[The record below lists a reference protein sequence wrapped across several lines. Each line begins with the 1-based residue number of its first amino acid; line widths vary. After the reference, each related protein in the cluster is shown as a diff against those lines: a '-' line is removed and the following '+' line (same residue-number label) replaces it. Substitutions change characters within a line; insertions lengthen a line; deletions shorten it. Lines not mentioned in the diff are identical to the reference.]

1 MAIEVRAS
9 ENKIHAVTVFQAN
22 RAEVTRIFTVDLK
35 VCSDVTWVMIQSQTD
50 MLYPTSKAGQN
61 EVDIS
66 QLPTVLDQDSI
77 RVDGIGHNAIISD
90 VIYHPPKFNNL
101 DKKHEEAVKDFQRER
116 RALEQQLAVFNKQG
130 QILGK
135 YSETLKGANTPAA
148 KLSEFLYLYAER
160 QGGIDVKMT
169 EINDKITEVD
179 EKIRKE
185 REIWNADTEGKKRA
199 VRITVIVYAEAD
211 GTADISLSY
220 CEFHILLI

>member
-1 MAIEVRAS
+1 
-9 ENKIHAVTVFQAN
+9 
-22 RAEVTRIFTVDLK
+22 
-35 VCSDVTWVMIQSQTD
+35 
-50 MLYPTSKAGQN
+50 
-61 EVDIS
+61 VDIS

-116 RALEQQLAVFNKQG
+116 RVLEQQLAVFNKQG
-130 QILGK
+130 QVLRN
-135 YSETLKGANTPAA
+135 YSETLKGADTPAA
-148 KLSEFLYLYAER
+148 KLSEFLDLYAER

-169 EINDKITEVD
+169 EINDKIAEVD

-199 VRITVIVYAEAD
+199 VKVTVIVYAEED

-220 CEFHILLI
+220 CKFHIPFIQSFSDSNRNAPW